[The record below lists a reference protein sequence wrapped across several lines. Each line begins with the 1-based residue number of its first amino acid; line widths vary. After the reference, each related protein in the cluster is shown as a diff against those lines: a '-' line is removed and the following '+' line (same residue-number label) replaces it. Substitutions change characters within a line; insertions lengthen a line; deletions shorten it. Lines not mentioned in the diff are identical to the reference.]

1 MLGSNEHQ
9 AAANEHQAA
18 ANEHVGEPMDIDS
31 DMVPGK
37 EN

>member
-1 MLGSNEHQ
+1 MAGSNEHQ
-9 AAANEHQAA
+9 AANE
-18 ANEHVGEPMDIDS
+18 NVGEPMDIDS